1 MGVMRARSVVLVAA
15 ALALSPALASPAM
28 AGDPCPIGIAIVDLG
43 VPSWASPEL
52 RAKVKDGDVLLDR
65 MFQLARKLECSDVSM
80 HAPKDGAI
88 PVALYEK
95 VDESKMAVD
104 HVKSKVVDQKRQ
116 FRCDQAARDLKYL
129 KATEEPSG
137 MVLYYRGH
145 SRILLVS
152 PGWKSLCV
160 SAAQADKMTDR
171 QLVALWNRVTGPLVK
186 DRHDNP

>member
-1 MGVMRARSVVLVAA
+1 MRSRSVVLVAA
-15 ALALSPALASPAM
+15 ALSLSLALDSPAM
-28 AGDPCPIGIAIVDLG
+28 AGDPCPIAIAVVDLG
-43 VPSWASPEL
+43 VPDWASPEL
-52 RAKVKDGDVLLDR
+52 RAKVKNGDALLDR
-65 MFQLARKLECSDVSM
+65 MFQLARKLDCSDVSL
-80 HAPKDGAI
+80 HPPKDGVI

-95 VDESKMAVD
+95 VDESKRTVG
-104 HVKSKVVDQKRQ
+104 HVKSVLVDKKRQ

-129 KATEEPSG
+129 KATEEHSG

-152 PGWKSLCV
+152 PGWRSLCV
-160 SAAQADKMTDR
+160 SAAQADKMSDK

>member
-15 ALALSPALASPAM
+15 ALALSLAPSPAM
-28 AGDPCPIGIAIVDLG
+28 AGDPCPIGIAVIDLG
-43 VPSWASPEL
+43 VPDWASPEL
-52 RAKVKDGDVLLDR
+52 RAKVKDGDALLDR
-65 MFQLARKLECSDVSM
+65 MFQLARKLECSDVSL
-80 HAPKDGAI
+80 HPPRDGAI